1 MDQKQRNRILLV
13 LFFGVLMGALD
24 IAILGPALPSIRKQF
39 AVDERTLA
47 WMFSSYVLMQLIST
61 PWMAKLSDLYGRR
74 WIYMLDIGLFALGSL
89 LVALAPA
96 FWVVLLGRAIQGFGA
111 GGIFPVASAVIGDTF
126 PPEKRGSALG
136 MIGAVFGLAF
146 LIGPL
151 LGGIVLALASWHWL
165 FLINLPIALA
175 ILISASRLLPVT
187 RPAQTSRL
195 DSGGLVLLSL
205 FLISLT
211 IGINQLDSSQFLSSL
226 LQVQVGGLLGI
237 ALILLAVLIRYEQR
251 VEAPLLPTRLFN
263 RRQLGLA
270 YWLSWGAGF
279 TEASLVFV
287 PLMAVSGLA
296 SQGITEKN
304 ATWLLIPAVLAMV
317 VGAPLSGR
325 MLDRFGSRAVVV
337 TGTFVMSLGFLM
349 LSLLGSSLFWFVFS
363 GLWIGLG
370 LSALLGAP
378 IRYIML
384 NEALPEE
391 RSLAQGIVT
400 LFSSTGQLIGSAFMG
415 ALAASFG
422 KADVFS
428 GYRAAF
434 VFVLFISLVMLGS
447 ATLLKKRQEEL
458 SRERTH
464 ANPVG
469 IAQNEDAPAHS

>member
-1 MDQKQRNRILLV
+1 MDNRQRNRILLV

-24 IAILGPALPSIRKQF
+24 IAILGPALPPIRKQF
-39 AVDERTLA
+39 AVNERTLA
-47 WMFSSYVLMQLIST
+47 WIFSSYVLMQLIST

-74 WIYMLDIGLFALGSL
+74 WIYMLDIALFASGSL

-151 LGGIVLALASWHWL
+151 LGGVILAVASWHWL
-165 FLINLPIALA
+165 FLINLPIALF
-175 ILISASRLLPVT
+175 ILIFAARLLPVS
-187 RPAQTSRL
+187 RPEKTSRL
-195 DSGGLVLLSL
+195 DSVGLLLLSL
-205 FLISLT
+205 TLVSLT
-211 IGINQLDSSQFLSSL
+211 IGINQLDSSQFFTSI
-226 LQVQVGGLLGI
+226 LQIQVGGLILL
-237 ALILLAVLIRYEQR
+237 ALLLLAVLIQYEKR
-251 VEAPLLPTRLFN
+251 VDSPLLPARLFN

-270 YWLSWGAGF
+270 YTLSWGAGF

-287 PLMAVSGLA
+287 PLMAVSGLM

-304 ATWLLIPAVLAMV
+304 ATWLLIPAVLAMMI
-317 VGAPLSGR
+317 GAPLSGR
-325 MLDRFGSRAVVV
+325 MLDKFGSRSVIL
-337 TGTFVMSLGFLM
+337 TGTAVMSLGFLM
-349 LSLLGSSLFWFVFS
+349 LSALGTNLFWFTFS
-363 GLWIGLG
+363 GIWIGVG

-378 IRYIML
+378 LRYIML

-391 RSLAQGIVT
+391 RSLAQGIIT
-400 LFSSTGQLIGSAFMG
+400 LFSSIGQLTGSAFIG

-422 KADVFS
+422 KADTFA

-434 VFVLFISLVMLGS
+434 GFVLFISVAMLAS
-447 ATLLKKRQEEL
+447 AMWLKKRQDEL
-458 SRERTH
+458 SGESTYVRTGSP
-464 ANPVG
+464 AG
-469 IAQNEDAPAHS
+469 EDATAHS